1 MKKLLSA
8 ILALCMALSLCT
20 TALAAQNSMDNFTKV
35 NTYSGQFKDVSASHW
50 AAPSVRACYEYNLM
64 NGSGGKFNLNG
75 NLTVA
80 EALVMADR
88 IHQIY
93 ATGANTLKNGSPWYQ
108 PYVDYAIENGLI
120 AEGDFSDY
128 NAPITRADMAYIFAN
143 ALPLSELPARND
155 IDSLPDV
162 KVGDKHATEIF
173 LLYRAGVLTGSGA
186 LGTFYP
192 NNTITRA
199 EAAAILSRIALPE
212 ERRTFQLY
220 QQWTHGKITLTMP
233 GDMQVVENTS
243 ANFSLQGS
251 TALIVGQL
259 KQDSDFSGLSIFLL
273 TEQEMID
280 TVIKGFNGVLSNAAA
295 EKVTFGSIDAY
306 RITADYNDGN
316 SAFAMVIYAYIDQDI
331 LYLVGLGSQDGDA
344 LEIMTD
350 NFRFSGYTAAL
361 VK

>member
-8 ILALCMALSLCT
+8 ILALCMAVSLCT
-20 TALAAQNSMDNFTKV
+20 TALAAQNSMGNFVKV
-35 NTYSGQFKDVSASHW
+35 NTYSNQFKDVSASHW

-93 ATGANTLKNGSPWYQ
+93 ETGANTLKNGSPWYQ

-120 AEGDFSDY
+120 AEGDFSNY
-128 NAPITRADMAYIFAN
+128 NAPITRADMAYIFAS

-162 KVGDKHATEIF
+162 KVTDKHATEIF
-173 LLYRAGVLTGSGA
+173 MLYRAGVLTGSGP

-192 NNTITRA
+192 GNTITRA

-212 ERRTFQLY
+212 ERRIFQLY
-220 QQWTHGKITLTMP
+220 KQWTHGKMTLTIPTSMETVESTSTNFYLENENA
-233 GDMQVVENTS
+233 MVVGE
-243 ANFSLQGS
+243 
-251 TALIVGQL
+251 
-259 KQDSDFSGLSIFLL
+259 LSI
-273 TEQEMID
+273 D
-280 TVIKGFNGVLSNAAA
+280 DSFNGVSVYALTPQQAFNSLQEGFNNTLYNETI
-295 EKVTFGSIDAY
+295 EKVSLGDTDAY
-306 RITADYNDGN
+306 RIRADYAPGAAVLPVVFYMYFDGN
-316 SAFAMVIYAYIDQDI
+316 T
-331 LYLVGLGSQDGDA
+331 LYMITLASTDDA
-344 LEIMTD
+344 TLQAMTD
-350 NFRFSGYTAAL
+350 GFQFNGYTA
-361 VK
+361 K

>member
-8 ILALCMALSLCT
+8 ILALCMAVSLCA
-20 TALAAQNSMDNFTKV
+20 TALAAPNSMANFVKT
-35 NTYSGQFKDVSASHW
+35 NTYSNQFKDVSASHW
-50 AAPSVRACYEYNLM
+50 AASAVRACYEYNLM

-93 ATGANTLKNGSPWYQ
+93 TTGANTLKNGSPWYQ

-120 AEGDFSDY
+120 AEGDFSNY
-128 NAPITRADMAYIFAN
+128 NAAITRADMAYIFAS

-173 LLYRAGVLTGSGA
+173 MLYRAGVLTGSGP

-199 EAAAILSRIALPE
+199 EAAAILSRIALPS

-220 QQWTHGKITLTMP
+220 KQWSHGKITLTLP
-233 GDMQVVENTS
+233 TDVQVAESTS
-243 ANFSLQGS
+243 TSFMLQGS
-251 TALIVGQL
+251 TTLVVGHLQ
-259 KQDSDFSGLSIFLL
+259 QDSDFRGLSIFLL
-273 TEQEMID
+273 DENAIVTS
-280 TVIKGFNGVLSNAAA
+280 VLNGFGSALSNPVPERVA
-295 EKVTFGSIDAY
+295 FGSTDAY
-306 RITADYNDGN
+306 RITADYNDGTL
-316 SAFAMVIYAYIDQDI
+316 AIPMVIYSYLDQDMMYVVA
-331 LYLVGLGSQDGDA
+331 LASQNDA
-344 LEIMTD
+344 TLETMVD
-350 NFRFSGYTAAL
+350 NYRFNGYTA
-361 VK
+361 K

>member
-8 ILALCMALSLCT
+8 ILALCMAVSLCA
-20 TALAAQNSMDNFTKV
+20 TAFAAPNSMSNFVKT
-35 NTYSGQFKDVSASHW
+35 NTYSNQFKDVSASHW
-50 AAPSVRACYEYNLM
+50 AAPSVRVCYEYNLM

-93 ATGANTLKNGSPWYQ
+93 TTGANTLKNGSPWYQ
-108 PYVDYAIENGLI
+108 PYVDYAMENGLI
-120 AEGDFSDY
+120 AEGDFSNY
-128 NAPITRADMAYIFAN
+128 NAAITRADMAYIFAS

-173 LLYRAGVLTGSGA
+173 MLYRAGVLTGSGP

-199 EAAAILSRIALPE
+199 EAAAILSRIALPS

-233 GDMQVVENTS
+233 GDMQVVKNTS

-251 TALIVGQL
+251 TALIVGQI

-273 TEQEMID
+273 NEQEMID
-280 TVIKGFNGVLSNAAA
+280 SVIKGFNGVLSNAAA
-295 EKVTFGSIDAY
+295 EKVAFGSTDAY

-316 SAFAMVIYAYIDQDI
+316 SAFAMVTYAYIDQDI
-331 LYLVGLGSQDGDA
+331 LYLVGLGSQDGA
-344 LEIMTD
+344 TLETMVD
-350 NFRFSGYTAAL
+350 NYRFNGYTA
-361 VK
+361 K